1 MKKQTQFLA
10 VSVTIFSLV
19 VVVPSAHAGDGNA
32 WDYMVDISS
41 KFGRGL
47 TNILTGPVEIPCN
60 IAEEMEDIGPYKG
73 LAVGTGKGLYKM
85 VRRMFN
91 GVTEIATFV
100 IPGPADMPYVC
111 QKRDERKSAEAEAI
125 RRASAGA

>member
-1 MKKQTQFLA
+1 MKNFLL
-10 VSVTIFSLV
+10 ILSLLAMMLPGM
-19 VVVPSAHAGDGNA
+19 VPYAWAGDGNA

-60 IAEEMEDIGPYKG
+60 IAEEMDDIGPYKG

-111 QKRDERKSAEAEAI
+111 QQRDERKAAEEEAI
-125 RRASAGA
+125 RKASEGV